1 MNLLE
6 NLVSNEMLT
15 IFPHK
20 SHIFD
25 KKLVSEMQSKVL
37 LANQIAGLSNQPYLE
52 QNDEIVRF
60 FAFCYK
66 FMEIK
71 SYLEIILDHG
81 ALKFCCMSRMN

>member
-1 MNLLE
+1 
-6 NLVSNEMLT
+6 
-15 IFPHK
+15 
-20 SHIFD
+20 
-25 KKLVSEMQSKVL
+25 MQSKVL

-81 ALKFCCMSRMN
+81 ALKFCCMSRMNWWIELIFLQADISSGKLKDT